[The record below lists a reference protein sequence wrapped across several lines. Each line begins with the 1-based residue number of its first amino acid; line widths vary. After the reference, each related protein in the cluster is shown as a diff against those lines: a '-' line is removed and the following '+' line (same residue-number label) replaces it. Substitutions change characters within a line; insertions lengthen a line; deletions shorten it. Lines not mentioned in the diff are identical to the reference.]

1 MDGEPTIDATAS
13 EGRVDRGVG
22 PGRVGIIDVGSNSIR
37 LVVYERASRAPLPVF
52 NEKVLCGLARGLDAT
67 GRLNPEGVEM
77 ALANIDRFTT
87 LAHNMKVTSLD
98 LLATA
103 AVRDASDGPAFMREL
118 ESRHG
123 IKAHIVSGQD
133 EARYSGYG
141 VICGMPEASGVMG
154 DLGGGSLELVAL
166 GRGRIGTSTTLPVGP
181 LRLMSSGKDDPRKTV
196 IEAIEDVGWLREQAG
211 KTFYAVGGAWR
222 SFARLHMEQAG
233 YPLHIIHQYDIPAE
247 DARALARLIAVQS
260 AKSLEK
266 MPGVSRRRVDTL
278 PLACLALDRLLAALK
293 PRNVVFSAFGL
304 REGFY
309 YQRLSEAE
317 RGRHPLIA
325 FAEEQ
330 GADWRRF
337 DLAPS
342 EIFDWLTPLFAGEP
356 EADRILRIAAC
367 HLSDISWNDHPD
379 YRADQASFRVLH
391 LPAPGMSHR
400 DRAVL
405 AMTMA
410 YRYKSD
416 PKAALIETAMRLSDN
431 KGRTFARRLGACLRL
446 AYNLSG
452 GAPGLLP
459 RVQLRRDERELR
471 LVVPTDLKRS
481 LGEVTARR
489 LESAADAFDL
499 KAVIAPNWDG

>member
-1 MDGEPTIDATAS
+1 MDGHPIAGAS
-13 EGRVDRGVG
+13 AAHSPHEK
-22 PGRVGIIDVGSNSIR
+22 GRVGIIDVGSNSIR

-77 ALANIDRFTT
+77 ALANIDRFVT
-87 LAHNMKVTSLD
+87 LAHNMKVRSLD

-103 AVRDASDGPAFMREL
+103 AVRDAADGADFMRQL
-118 ESRHG
+118 ASRPG
-123 IKAHIVSGQD
+123 IVAHTVSGQD

-141 VICGMPEASGVMG
+141 VICGIPDAEGVMG
-154 DLGGGSLELVAL
+154 DLGGGSLELVSMSQGRL
-166 GRGRIGTSTTLPVGP
+166 GASTTLPVGP
-181 LRLMSSGKDDPRKTV
+181 LRLMSSGKGDPRKIV
-196 IEAIEDVGWLREQAG
+196 ADAIEDVRWLREEQG

-233 YPLHIIHQYDIPAE
+233 YPLHIIHQYEISAE
-247 DARALARLIAVQS
+247 EARAVARLIAVQS

-278 PLACLALDRLLAALK
+278 PLACLALDKLLVALK
-293 PRNVVFSAFGL
+293 PRSVVFSAFGL

-309 YQRLSEAE
+309 FSRLSEAE
-317 RGRHPLIA
+317 RASHPLIA

-330 GADWRRF
+330 GVGWRRF
-337 DLAPS
+337 DLSPQ
-342 EIFDWLTPLFAGEP
+342 EIFDWLTPAFDDESAG
-356 EADRILRIAAC
+356 DRVLRTAAC
-367 HLSDISWNDHPD
+367 HLSDISWDDHPD
-379 YRADQASFRVLH
+379 YRADQAYFRVLH

-400 DRAVL
+400 ERAIL
-405 AMTMA
+405 AMALT

-416 PKAALIETAMRLSDN
+416 LKAAMIDTALRLTDGKARSY
-431 KGRTFARRLGACLRL
+431 ARRLGACLRL

-459 RVQLRRDERELR
+459 QLQLRRTDRELR
-471 LVVPTDLKRS
+471 LLVPAALKRS
-481 LGEVTARR
+481 LGDVTARR
-489 LESAADAFDL
+489 LETAAQAFDL
-499 KAVIAPNWDG
+499 KPMIVSA

>member
-1 MDGEPTIDATAS
+1 MDGQQTAHARVGDGGIG
-13 EGRVDRGVG
+13 EGRVA
-22 PGRVGIIDVGSNSIR
+22 IIDVGSNSIR

-67 GRLNPEGVEM
+67 GRLNAAGVEL
-77 ALANIDRFTT
+77 ALANIDRFVT
-87 LAHNMKVTSLD
+87 LAQNMKVTSLD

-103 AVRDASDGPAFMREL
+103 AVRDAADGADFMGEIERRPE
-118 ESRHG
+118 
-123 IKAHIVSGQD
+123 IKAHVVSGQD

-141 VICGMPEASGVMG
+141 VICGMPDAAGVMG

-166 GRGRIGTSTTLPVGP
+166 GGNRIGASSTLPIGP
-181 LRLMSSGKDDPRKTV
+181 LRLMSSGKGDPRKIV
-196 IEAIEDVGWLREQAG
+196 VDAIDNVRWLREETG

-233 YPLHIIHQYDIPAE
+233 YPLHIIHHYDVPA
-247 DARALARLIAVQS
+247 DDVRAVARLIAVQS
-260 AKSLEK
+260 PKSLEK

-309 YQRLSEAE
+309 YSRLGAE
-317 RGRHPLIA
+317 EQARHPLIA

-330 GADWRRF
+330 GAGWRRF
-337 DLAPS
+337 DLSPM
-342 EIFDWLTPLFAGEP
+342 EIFDWLTPVFAGESDA
-356 EADRILRIAAC
+356 ERILRTAAC

-379 YRADQASFRVLH
+379 YRAEQAYVRVLH

-400 DRAVL
+400 ERAVL
-405 AMTMA
+405 AMTLT

-416 PKAALIETAMRLSDN
+416 PRSAMLDTALRLTDGKS
-431 KGRTFARRLGACLRL
+431 RSFARRLGACLRL

-459 RVQLRRDERELR
+459 QIELRRTERDLR
-471 LVVPTDLKRS
+471 LVVPWQLKRS
-481 LGEVTARR
+481 LGDVTARR
-489 LESAADAFDL
+489 LESAAEAFNL
-499 KAVIAPNWDG
+499 KSAIVSG

>member
-1 MDGEPTIDATAS
+1 MDGERTADARADTGAS
-13 EGRVDRGVG
+13 ERGSSDS
-22 PGRVGIIDVGSNSIR
+22 GRVGIIDVGSNSIR

-67 GRLNPEGVEM
+67 GRLNASGVEM
-77 ALANIDRFTT
+77 ALANIDRFAT
-87 LAHNMKVTSLD
+87 LAHNMKVRSLD

-103 AVRDASDGPAFMREL
+103 AVRDAADGADFMRQIEQ
-118 ESRHG
+118 RPG
-123 IKAHIVSGQD
+123 IKAHIVSGKD
-133 EARYSGYG
+133 EARFSGFG
-141 VICGMPEASGVMG
+141 VMCGMPDAAGVMG
-154 DLGGGSLELVAL
+154 DLGGGSLELVGL
-166 GRGRIGTSTTLPVGP
+166 GRGRIGNSSTLPIGP
-181 LRLMSSGKDDPRKTV
+181 LRLMSSGKSDPKRIVIDAIDDVR
-196 IEAIEDVGWLREQAG
+196 WLREETG

-233 YPLHIIHQYDIPAE
+233 YPLHIIHQYDIPADE
-247 DARALARLIAVQS
+247 ARAVARLIAVQS

-278 PLACLALDRLLAALK
+278 PLACLALDRVLAALK

-317 RGRHPLIA
+317 RARHPLIA

-337 DLAPS
+337 DLSPN
-342 EIFDWLTPLFAGEP
+342 EIFDWLTPAFAGESDA
-356 EADRILRIAAC
+356 ERILRTAAC

-379 YRADQASFRVLH
+379 YRAEQAYIRVLH

-400 DRAVL
+400 DRAIL
-405 AMTMA
+405 AMTMT

-416 PKAALIETAMRLSDN
+416 PKSAAIETALRLTDG
-431 KGRTFARRLGACLRL
+431 KGRAFARRLGACLRL

-459 RVQLRRDERELR
+459 QIQLRRTERDLR
-471 LVVPTDLKRS
+471 LIVPPAQKRS
-481 LGEVTARR
+481 LGDITARR
-489 LESAADAFDL
+489 LETAAEAFDL
-499 KAVIAPNWDG
+499 KSVIVSD

>member
-1 MDGEPTIDATAS
+1 MDGETTVEARTSDKAAAK
-13 EGRVDRGVG
+13 G
-22 PGRVGIIDVGSNSIR
+22 PVGIIDVGSNSIR

-52 NEKVLCGLARGLDAT
+52 NEKVLCGLARGLDDT
-67 GRLNPEGVEM
+67 GRLNPAGVEM

-87 LAHNMKVTSLD
+87 LARNMKVTSLN

-103 AVRDASDGPAFMREL
+103 AVRDASDGPDFMREL
-118 ESRHG
+118 ASRPG

-141 VICGMPEASGVMG
+141 VMCGMPEASGVMG

-166 GRGRIGTSTTLPVGP
+166 GRGRIGISTTLPIGP
-181 LRLMSSGKDDPRKTV
+181 LRLMSSGKSDPKRLV
-196 IEAIEDVGWLREQAG
+196 IDAIEQVDWLREETG

-233 YPLHIIHQYDIPAE
+233 YPLHIIHHYDIPAE
-247 DARALARLIAVQS
+247 EARAVSRLIAVQS
-260 AKSLEK
+260 PKSLEK

-309 YQRLSEAE
+309 YSRLDEAE
-317 RGRHPLIA
+317 RARHPLIA

-342 EIFDWLTPLFAGEP
+342 EIFDWLDQVFEGESD
-356 EADRILRIAAC
+356 ADRVLRIAAC

-379 YRADQASFRVLH
+379 YRAEQAYVRVLH

-400 DRAVL
+400 ERAVL
-405 AMTMA
+405 AMTLA

-416 PKAALIETAMRLSDN
+416 PKAAMLDTALHLTDGKS
-431 KGRTFARRLGACLRL
+431 RTYARCLGACLRL

-459 RVQLRRDERELR
+459 Q
-471 LVVPTDLKRS
+471 
-481 LGEVTARR
+481 
-489 LESAADAFDL
+489 
-499 KAVIAPNWDG
+499 

>member
-1 MDGEPTIDATAS
+1 MDGEPNVSAPMGES
-13 EGRVDRGVG
+13 RLEK
-22 PGRVGIIDVGSNSIR
+22 GRVGIIDVGSNSIR

-67 GRLNPEGVEM
+67 GRLNPGGVEM

-87 LAHNMKVTSLD
+87 LAHNMKVRTLD

-103 AVRDASDGPAFMREL
+103 AVRDASDGPEFMREM
-118 ESRHG
+118 ERRPG
-123 IKAHIVSGQD
+123 IKAHIVSGRD
-133 EARYSGYG
+133 EARYSGFG
-141 VICGMPEASGVMG
+141 VMCGMPEASGVMG

-166 GRGRIGTSTTLPVGP
+166 GQGRIGSSSTLPVGP
-181 LRLMSSGKDDPRKTV
+181 LRLMSSGKADPKRIV
-196 IEAIEDVGWLREQAG
+196 VDAIEGVRWLREETG

-233 YPLHIIHQYDIPAE
+233 YPLHIIHQYDIPADE
-247 DARALARLIAVQS
+247 ARAVARLIAVQS

-309 YQRLSEAE
+309 YSRLSDNE
-317 RGRHPLIA
+317 RARHPLIA

-342 EIFDWLTPLFAGEP
+342 EIFDWLTPVFGGESDS
-356 EADRILRIAAC
+356 ERVLRTAAC

-379 YRADQASFRVLH
+379 YRAEQAYVRVLH

-405 AMTMA
+405 AMALT

-416 PKAALIETAMRLSDN
+416 PKSASIETALRLSDG
-431 KGRTFARRLGACLRL
+431 KGRGFARRLGACLRL

-459 RVQLRRDERELR
+459 QIGLRRTDRELRMMIPGQLRR
-471 LVVPTDLKRS
+471 S
-481 LGEVTARR
+481 LGDTTARR
-489 LESAADAFDL
+489 LESAAEAFDL
-499 KAVIAPNWDG
+499 KPSIVSA

>member
-1 MDGEPTIDATAS
+1 MDGETSVAAAPGGTL
-13 EGRVDRGVG
+13 GK
-22 PGRVGIIDVGSNSIR
+22 GRVGIIDVGSNSIR

-67 GRLNPEGVEM
+67 GRLSPEGVEM

-103 AVRDASDGPAFMREL
+103 AVRDAADGADFMREL
-118 ESRHG
+118 ASRPG
-123 IKAHIVSGQD
+123 IKPHIVSGQD

-141 VICGMPEASGVMG
+141 VICGMPDAAGVMG
-154 DLGGGSLELVAL
+154 DLGGGSLELVAVGKGRL
-166 GRGRIGTSTTLPVGP
+166 GASSTLPVGP
-181 LRLMSSGKDDPRKTV
+181 LRLMSSGKGDPKKTV
-196 IEAIEDVGWLREQAG
+196 VEAIENVRWLREETG

-233 YPLHIIHQYDIPAE
+233 YPLHIIHHYDISAE
-247 DARALARLIAVQS
+247 EARAVSRLIAVQS

-266 MPGVSRRRVDTL
+266 MPGVSRRRTDTL

-293 PRNVVFSAFGL
+293 PKNVVFSAFGL

-309 YQRLSEAE
+309 YSRLSEAE
-317 RGRHPLIA
+317 RARHPLIA

-342 EIFDWLTPLFAGEP
+342 EIFDWLSAVFAGES
-356 EADRILRIAAC
+356 ESERILRTAAC

-379 YRADQASFRVLH
+379 YRAEQAYIRVLH

-400 DRAVL
+400 ERAVL

-416 PKAALIETAMRLSDN
+416 PKAAMLDTALHLTDGKS
-431 KGRTFARRLGACLRL
+431 RTFARRLGACLRL

-459 RVQLRRDERELR
+459 KIQLRRTEGQLR
-471 LVVPTDLKRS
+471 LLVPPDAKGS
-481 LGEVTARR
+481 LGDITARR
-489 LESAADAFDL
+489 LESAAEAFDL
-499 KAVIAPNWDG
+499 EPVIVTG

>member
-1 MDGEPTIDATAS
+1 MDGEATA
-13 EGRVDRGVG
+13 G
-22 PGRVGIIDVGSNSIR
+22 PGPDSTLGKGRVGIIDVGSNSIR

-103 AVRDASDGPAFMREL
+103 AVRDAADGADFMREL
-118 ESRHG
+118 ASRPG
-123 IKAHIVSGQD
+123 IKPHIVSGQD
-133 EARYSGYG
+133 EARFSGYG
-141 VICGMPEASGVMG
+141 VICGMPDASGVMG
-154 DLGGGSLELVAL
+154 DLGGGSLELVAVGQGRL
-166 GRGRIGTSTTLPVGP
+166 GNSSTLPVGP
-181 LRLMSSGKDDPRKTV
+181 LRLMSSGKGDPKKIV
-196 IEAIEDVGWLREQAG
+196 VDAIENVRWLREETG

-233 YPLHIIHQYDIPAE
+233 YPLHIIHHYDIAAE
-247 DARALARLIAVQS
+247 EARAVARLIAVQS

-309 YQRLSEAE
+309 YSRLSEAE
-317 RGRHPLIA
+317 RARHPLIA

-337 DLAPS
+337 DLAPT
-342 EIFDWLTPLFAGEP
+342 EIFDWLTPVFAGES
-356 EADRILRIAAC
+356 ETDRVLRTAAC
-367 HLSDISWNDHPD
+367 HLERHLVERPSRLSR
-379 YRADQASFRVLH
+379 RAGLYPRAA
-391 LPAPGMSHR
+391 PAGAGHEPSRARRSRDDARLSLQERSQGGDARHRAASHR
-400 DRAVL
+400 RQEPHL
-405 AMTMA
+405 
-410 YRYKSD
+410 R
-416 PKAALIETAMRLSDN
+416 PPP
-431 KGRTFARRLGACLRL
+431 RRLPQARLQPERRGARP
-446 AYNLSG
+446 AAADPAAPHRAAIAPARAAQRQG
-452 GAPGLLP
+452 QPRRRDGAPPG
-459 RVQLRRDERELR
+459 ER
-471 LVVPTDLKRS
+471 
-481 LGEVTARR
+481 G
-489 LESAADAFDL
+489 
-499 KAVIAPNWDG
+499 

>member
-1 MDGEPTIDATAS
+1 MDGQQTAHAQVGD
-13 EGRVDRGVG
+13 GRAGE
-22 PGRVGIIDVGSNSIR
+22 GRVGIVDVGSNSIR

-67 GRLNPEGVEM
+67 GRLNAAGVEL
-77 ALANIDRFTT
+77 ALANIDRFVT
-87 LAHNMKVTSLD
+87 LARNMKVRSLD

-103 AVRDASDGPAFMREL
+103 AVRDAADGADFMREI
-118 ESRHG
+118 ERRPE
-123 IKAHIVSGQD
+123 IKPHVVSGQD

-141 VICGMPEASGVMG
+141 VICGMPDASGVMG

-166 GRGRIGTSTTLPVGP
+166 GSHRIGASSTLPIGP
-181 LRLMSSGKDDPRKTV
+181 LRLMSSGKGDPKRIV
-196 IEAIEDVGWLREQAG
+196 VDAIDNVRWLREETG

-233 YPLHIIHQYDIPAE
+233 YPLHIIHHYDVPA
-247 DARALARLIAVQS
+247 DDVRAVARLIAVQS
-260 AKSLEK
+260 PKSLEK

-278 PLACLALDRLLAALK
+278 PLACLALDRLLAAVK

-309 YQRLSEAE
+309 YSRLGAE
-317 RGRHPLIA
+317 EQARHPLIA

-330 GADWRRF
+330 GAGWRRF
-337 DLAPS
+337 DLSPL
-342 EIFDWLTPLFAGEP
+342 EIFDWLTPVFAGESDA
-356 EADRILRIAAC
+356 ERILRTAAC
-367 HLSDISWNDHPD
+367 HLSDISWDDHPD
-379 YRADQASFRVLH
+379 YRAEQAYVRVLH

-400 DRAVL
+400 ERAVL
-405 AMTMA
+405 AMTLT

-416 PKAALIETAMRLSDN
+416 PRSLMLDTALRLTDGKS
-431 KGRTFARRLGACLRL
+431 RSFARRVGACLRL

-459 RVQLRRDERELR
+459 QIELRRTERDLR
-471 LVVPTDLKRS
+471 LIVPWQLKRS
-481 LGEVTARR
+481 LGDVTARR
-489 LESAADAFDL
+489 LESAAEVFNL
-499 KAVIAPNWDG
+499 KSAIVSE

>member
-1 MDGEPTIDATAS
+1 MDGEPTIDATAAD
-13 EGRVDRGVG
+13 GRVAHGLG

-67 GRLNPEGVEM
+67 GRLNPQGVEM

-103 AVRDASDGPAFMREL
+103 AVRDASDGPEFMRQL
-118 ESRHG
+118 ASRPG

-133 EARYSGYG
+133 EARFSGYG
-141 VICGMPEASGVMG
+141 VMCGMPEASGVMG
-154 DLGGGSLELVAL
+154 DLGGGSLELVSL
-166 GRGRIGTSTTLPVGP
+166 GRGELGASTTLPIGP
-181 LRLMSSGKDDPRKTV
+181 LRLMSSGKGDPRRLV
-196 IEAIEDVGWLREQAG
+196 IDAIEGVDWLREHTG

-233 YPLHIIHQYDIPAE
+233 YPRHIIHHYDIPADE
-247 DARALARLIAVQS
+247 ARAVARLIAVQS
-260 AKSLEK
+260 LKSLEK

-309 YQRLSEAE
+309 YQRLSAE
-317 RGRHPLIA
+317 ERARHPLIA

-330 GADWRRF
+330 GAGWRRF

-342 EIFDWLTPLFAGEP
+342 EIFDWLTPIFAGET
-356 EADRILRIAAC
+356 EAERILRIAAC

-379 YRADQASFRVLH
+379 YRAEQAYIRVLH

-405 AMTMA
+405 ALALA

-416 PKAALIETAMRLSDN
+416 ARAATLDTAMRLVDG

-452 GAPGLLP
+452 GAPGLLTK
-459 RVQLRRDERELR
+459 VQLRRSERELW
-471 LVVPTDLKRS
+471 LVVPPELKRS
-481 LGEVTARR
+481 LGDVTARR
-489 LESAADAFDL
+489 LESAAETFDL
-499 KAVIAPNWDG
+499 RAVIVSS

>member
-1 MDGEPTIDATAS
+1 MDGEPTIDAS
-13 EGRVDRGVG
+13 PDHGRLGH
-22 PGRVGIIDVGSNSIR
+22 GRVGIIDVGSNSIR

-67 GRLNPEGVEM
+67 GRLNPAGVEM

-103 AVRDASDGPAFMREL
+103 AVRDAADGPDFMRAL
-118 ESRHG
+118 ATRPG

-141 VICGMPEASGVMG
+141 VMCGMPDATGVMG

-166 GRGRIGTSTTLPVGP
+166 GRGRIGNSTTLPIGP
-181 LRLMSSGKDDPRKTV
+181 LRLMSSGKSDPKRIV
-196 IEAIEDVGWLREQAG
+196 IDAIENVPWLREESG

-233 YPLHIIHQYDIPAE
+233 YPLHIIHHYDISADE
-247 DARALARLIAVQS
+247 ARAVARLIAVQS

-309 YQRLSEAE
+309 YSRLSEAE
-317 RGRHPLIA
+317 RARHPLIA

-337 DLAPS
+337 DLAPQ
-342 EIFDWLTPLFAGEP
+342 EIFDWLTPVFSGETD
-356 EADRILRIAAC
+356 ADRILRIAAC

-379 YRADQASFRVLH
+379 YRAEQAYVRVLH

-400 DRAVL
+400 ERAIL
-405 AMTMA
+405 AMTLA

-416 PKAALIETAMRLSDN
+416 SKSAMLDTALRLADN
-431 KGRTFARRLGACLRL
+431 KGRNYARRLGACLRL

-459 RVQLRRDERELR
+459 QIRLRRTERDLR
-471 LVVPTDLKRS
+471 MMVPAELKRS
-481 LGEVTARR
+481 LGDVTARR
-489 LESAADAFDL
+489 LESAAEAFDL
-499 KAVIAPNWDG
+499 AAVIVAA

>member
-1 MDGEPTIDATAS
+1 MS
-13 EGRVDRGVG
+13 VG
-22 PGRVGIIDVGSNSIR
+22 KGRVGIIDVGSNSIR

-103 AVRDASDGPAFMREL
+103 AVRDASDGPDFMREL
-118 ESRHG
+118 AHRRG
-123 IKAHIVSGQD
+123 IRPHIVSGQD
-133 EARYSGYG
+133 EARFSGYG
-141 VICGMPEASGVMG
+141 VICGIPDASGVMG

-166 GRGRIGTSTTLPVGP
+166 SQRRLGASTTLPVGP
-181 LRLMSSGKDDPRKTV
+181 LRLMSSGKGDPRRTV
-196 IEAIEDVGWLREQAG
+196 IEAIEGVRWLRDETG
-211 KTFYAVGGAWR
+211 KSFYAVGGAWR

-233 YPLHIIHQYDIPAE
+233 YPLHIIHHYEIPAE
-247 DARALARLIAVQS
+247 DARAVARLIAVQS

-266 MPGVSRRRVDTL
+266 MPGVSRRRIDTL
-278 PLACLALDRLLAALK
+278 PLACLALDRLLATLR
-293 PRNVVFSAFGL
+293 PRSVVFSAFGL

-309 YQRLSEAE
+309 YSRLTEAE
-317 RGRHPLIA
+317 RTRHPLIA

-342 EIFDWLTPLFAGEP
+342 EIFDWLTPVFAE
-356 EADRILRIAAC
+356 ESEVDRVLRIAAC

-379 YRADQASFRVLH
+379 YRAEQAYIRVLH

-405 AMTMA
+405 AMALA

-416 PKAALIETAMRLSDN
+416 PKAAMLDTAIWLSDSR
-431 KGRTFARRLGACLRL
+431 GRTYARRLGACLRL

-459 RVQLRRDERELR
+459 QIKLTRTDRELC
-471 LVVPTDLKRS
+471 LIVPAGAKRS
-481 LGEVTARR
+481 LGDVTARR
-489 LESAADAFDL
+489 LESAALAFEL
-499 KAVIAPNWDG
+499 RPAILTG

>member
-1 MDGEPTIDATAS
+1 MDGEPTATPPAGS
-13 EGRVDRGVG
+13 VSLNGIPADS
-22 PGRVGIIDVGSNSIR
+22 GRVGIIDVGSNSIR

-67 GRLNPEGVEM
+67 GRLNAAGVDM
-77 ALANIDRFTT
+77 ALANIDRFAT

-103 AVRDASDGPAFMREL
+103 AVRDAADGADFMHQIEQRP
-118 ESRHG
+118 G
-123 IKAHIVSGQD
+123 IKAHTVSGKD
-133 EARYSGYG
+133 EARFSGFG
-141 VICGMPEASGVMG
+141 VMCGIPGAEGVMG
-154 DLGGGSLELVAL
+154 DLGGGSLELVSL
-166 GRGRIGTSTTLPVGP
+166 GQDRIGNSTTLPIGP
-181 LRLMSSGKDDPRKTV
+181 LRLMSSGKGDPKKSV
-196 IEAIEDVGWLREQAG
+196 VEAIEDVRWLREEQG

-233 YPLHIIHQYDIPAE
+233 YPLHIIHHYDIPADE
-247 DARALARLIAVQS
+247 ARAVARLIAVQS

-266 MPGVSRRRVDTL
+266 MPGVSRRRTETL

-309 YQRLSEAE
+309 YQRLSESE
-317 RGRHPLIA
+317 RARHPLIA

-330 GADWRRF
+330 GAGWRRF
-337 DLAPS
+337 DLTPD
-342 EIFDWLTPLFAGEP
+342 EIFDWLTPVFAGETDS
-356 EADRILRIAAC
+356 DRILRAAAC
-367 HLSDISWNDHPD
+367 HLSDISWDDHPD
-379 YRADQASFRVLH
+379 YRAEQAYLRVLH

-405 AMTMA
+405 SMA
-410 YRYKSD
+410 LTYRYKSD
-416 PKAALIETAMRLSDN
+416 PKSATIETALRLSDG
-431 KGRTFARRLGACLRL
+431 KGRAFARRLGACLRL

-459 RVQLRRDERELR
+459 KIQLRRTDRDLR
-471 LVVPTDLKRS
+471 LIVPGELKRS
-481 LGEVTARR
+481 LGDITARR
-489 LESAADAFDL
+489 LESAAEAFDL
-499 KAVIAPNWDG
+499 KSVIVSA

>member
-1 MDGEPTIDATAS
+1 MDGETSVAAAS
-13 EGRVDRGVG
+13 GGTLG
-22 PGRVGIIDVGSNSIR
+22 KGRVGIIDVGSNSIR

-103 AVRDASDGPAFMREL
+103 AVRDAADGADFMREL
-118 ESRHG
+118 ASRPG
-123 IKAHIVSGQD
+123 IKPHIVSGQD

-141 VICGMPEASGVMG
+141 VICGMPDAAGVMG
-154 DLGGGSLELVAL
+154 DLGGGSLELVAVGNGRL
-166 GRGRIGTSTTLPVGP
+166 GASSTLPVGP
-181 LRLMSSGKDDPRKTV
+181 LRLMSSGKGDPKKTV
-196 IEAIEDVGWLREQAG
+196 VEAIENVRWLREETG

-233 YPLHIIHQYDIPAE
+233 YPLHIIHQYDISAE
-247 DARALARLIAVQS
+247 EARAVSRLIAVQS

-266 MPGVSRRRVDTL
+266 MPGVSRRRIDTL

-293 PRNVVFSAFGL
+293 PKNVVFSAFGL

-309 YQRLSEAE
+309 YSRLNEAE
-317 RGRHPLIA
+317 RARHPLIA

-342 EIFDWLTPLFAGEP
+342 EIFDWLSAVFAGES
-356 EADRILRIAAC
+356 ESERVLRTAAC

-379 YRADQASFRVLH
+379 YRAEQAYVRVLH

-405 AMTMA
+405 AMAMA

-416 PKAALIETAMRLSDN
+416 PKAAMLDTALHLTDGKS
-431 KGRTFARRLGACLRL
+431 RTFARRLGVCLRL

-459 RVQLRRDERELR
+459 KIQLRRAEGQLR
-471 LVVPTDLKRS
+471 LLVPADAKGS
-481 LGEVTARR
+481 LGDVTARR
-489 LESAADAFDL
+489 LESAAEAFDL
-499 KAVIAPNWDG
+499 EPVIVTG

>member
-1 MDGEPTIDATAS
+1 MDGEPTIGAEAA
-13 EGRVDRGVG
+13 RGVNDHGPLG

-67 GRLNPEGVEM
+67 GRLNPQGVEL

-87 LAHNMKVTSLD
+87 LARNMKVTSLD

-103 AVRDASDGPAFMREL
+103 AVRDASDGGEFMREL
-118 ESRHG
+118 ASRG
-123 IKAHIVSGQD
+123 IEAHTVSGQD
-133 EARYSGYG
+133 EARFSGYG
-141 VICGMPEASGVMG
+141 VMCGMPDASGVMG

-166 GRGRIGTSTTLPVGP
+166 GRGQLGTSTTLPVGP
-181 LRLMSSGKDDPRKTV
+181 LRLMSSGKGDPRRTV
-196 IEAIEDVGWLREQAG
+196 VEAIENIGWLREETG

-233 YPLHIIHQYDIPAE
+233 YPLHIIHHYDIPAE
-247 DARALARLIAVQS
+247 EARAVARLIAVQS
-260 AKSLEK
+260 GKSLEK
-266 MPGVSRRRVDTL
+266 MAGVSRRRVDTL

-317 RGRHPLIA
+317 RARHPLIA

-330 GADWRRF
+330 GAGWRRF

-342 EIFDWLTPLFAGEP
+342 EIFDWLTPIFAGET
-356 EADRILRIAAC
+356 EAERILRIAAC

-379 YRADQASFRVLH
+379 YRAEQAYVRVLH

-400 DRAVL
+400 DRAIL

-416 PKAALIETAMRLSDN
+416 AKAAMLDTAMRLADG

-459 RVQLRRDERELR
+459 RVQLRRSERELW
-471 LVVPTDLKRS
+471 LVVPSELKRS

-489 LESAADAFDL
+489 LESAAEAFDL
-499 KAVIAPNWDG
+499 RAVIVPS

>member
-1 MDGEPTIDATAS
+1 MDGPQIADAS
-13 EGRVDRGVG
+13 PDESRLGK
-22 PGRVGIIDVGSNSIR
+22 GRVGIIDVGSNSIR

-67 GRLNPEGVEM
+67 GRLNPGGVEM
-77 ALANIDRFTT
+77 ALANIDRFVT

-103 AVRDASDGPAFMREL
+103 AVRDASDGPEFMRQM
-118 ESRHG
+118 ESRPG
-123 IKAHIVSGQD
+123 IKAHIVSGRD
-133 EARYSGYG
+133 EARFSGFG
-141 VICGMPEASGVMG
+141 VMCGMPDATGVMG

-166 GRGRIGTSTTLPVGP
+166 GNGGLGASSTLPVGP
-181 LRLMSSGKDDPRKTV
+181 LRLMSSGKGDPRKMV
-196 IEAIEDVGWLREQAG
+196 IEAIESVPWLREHSG

-233 YPLHIIHQYDIPAE
+233 YPLHIIHHYDIPSDE
-247 DARALARLIAVQS
+247 ARAVARLIAVQS

-309 YQRLSEAE
+309 YSRLSEAE

-330 GADWRRF
+330 GAGWRRF
-337 DLAPS
+337 DLSPA
-342 EIFDWLTPLFAGEP
+342 EIFDWLTPVFAGESDA
-356 EADRILRIAAC
+356 ERILRTAAC

-379 YRADQASFRVLH
+379 YRAEQAYVRVLH
-391 LPAPGMSHR
+391 LPSPGMSHR

-405 AMTMA
+405 AMTLT

-416 PKAALIETAMRLSDN
+416 PKSAAMETAMRLSDG
-431 KGRTFARRLGACLRL
+431 KGRAFARRLGACLRL

-459 RVQLRRDERELR
+459 QIQLRRTERDLR
-471 LVVPTDLKRS
+471 LIVPPAQKRS
-481 LGEVTARR
+481 LGDITARR
-489 LESAADAFDL
+489 LETAAEAFDL
-499 KAVIAPNWDG
+499 KSLIVSD

>member
-1 MDGEPTIDATAS
+1 MDGERTTDALANK
-13 EGRVDRGVG
+13 GRLDH
-22 PGRVGIIDVGSNSIR
+22 GRVGIIDVGSNSIR

-67 GRLNPEGVEM
+67 GRLNPAGVDM
-77 ALANIDRFTT
+77 ALANIDRFST
-87 LAHNMKVTSLD
+87 LANNMKVTSLD

-103 AVRDASDGPAFMREL
+103 AVRDASDGPQFMHAL
-118 ESRHG
+118 ESRPG

-133 EARYSGYG
+133 EARFSGYG
-141 VICGMPEASGVMG
+141 VMCGMPDASGVMG
-154 DLGGGSLELVAL
+154 DLGGGSLELVAI
-166 GRGRIGTSTTLPVGP
+166 GRGRIGNSTTLPIGP
-181 LRLMSSGKDDPRKTV
+181 LRLMSSGKSDPKRIV
-196 IEAIEDVGWLREQAG
+196 IDAIEDVPWLREEAG

-233 YPLHIIHQYDIPAE
+233 YPLHIIHHYDIPADE
-247 DARALARLIAVQS
+247 ARAVARLIAVQS

-293 PRNVVFSAFGL
+293 PRNVIFSAFGL

-309 YQRLSEAE
+309 YSRLSEAE
-317 RGRHPLIA
+317 RARHPLIA

-337 DLAPS
+337 DLSPQ
-342 EIFDWLTPLFAGEP
+342 EIFDWLTPVFAGES
-356 EADRILRIAAC
+356 EAERILRTAAC

-379 YRADQASFRVLH
+379 YRAEQAYIRVLH

-400 DRAVL
+400 ERAVL
-405 AMTMA
+405 AMTLA

-416 PKAALIETAMRLSDN
+416 SKSAMLDTALRLSDN
-431 KGRTFARRLGACLRL
+431 KGRNYARRLGACLRL

-459 RVQLRRDERELR
+459 QVQLRRTERDLR
-471 LVVPTDLKRS
+471 MIVPPDLKRS
-481 LGEVTARR
+481 LGDVTARR
-489 LESAADAFDL
+489 LESAAEAFDL
-499 KAVIAPNWDG
+499 KSVIVAA

>member
-1 MDGEPTIDATAS
+1 
-13 EGRVDRGVG
+13 
-22 PGRVGIIDVGSNSIR
+22 
-37 LVVYERASRAPLPVF
+37 
-52 NEKVLCGLARGLDAT
+52 
-67 GRLNPEGVEM
+67 
-77 ALANIDRFTT
+77 
-87 LAHNMKVTSLD
+87 
-98 LLATA
+98 
-103 AVRDASDGPAFMREL
+103 
-118 ESRHG
+118 
-123 IKAHIVSGQD
+123 
-133 EARYSGYG
+133 
-141 VICGMPEASGVMG
+141 
-154 DLGGGSLELVAL
+154 
-166 GRGRIGTSTTLPVGP
+166 
-181 LRLMSSGKDDPRKTV
+181 MSSGRGDPKRTV
-196 IEAIEDVGWLREQAG
+196 IEAIENVGWLREETG

-247 DARALARLIAVQS
+247 EARAVARLIAVQS

-309 YQRLSEAE
+309 YRRLSEAE
-317 RGRHPLIA
+317 RARHPLIA

-342 EIFDWLTPLFAGEP
+342 EIFDWLTPIFAGET
-356 EADRILRIAAC
+356 EAERILRIAAC

-379 YRADQASFRVLH
+379 YRAEQAYIRVLH

-416 PKAALIETAMRLSDN
+416 AKAGMLDTAMRLSDS
-431 KGRTFARRLGACLRL
+431 KGRTFARRLGASLRL

-452 GAPGLLP
+452 GAPGLLT
-459 RVQLRRDERELR
+459 RVQLRRNERELW
-471 LVVPTDLKRS
+471 LVVPPDLKRS

-489 LESAADAFDL
+489 LESAAEAFDL
-499 KAVIAPNWDG
+499 RAVIDPN

>member
-1 MDGEPTIDATAS
+1 MDGETT
-13 EGRVDRGVG
+13 VG
-22 PGRVGIIDVGSNSIR
+22 PGADSSLGKGRVGIIDVGSNSIR

-87 LAHNMKVTSLD
+87 LARNMKVTSLD

-103 AVRDASDGPAFMREL
+103 AVRDAADGADFMREL
-118 ESRHG
+118 ASRPG
-123 IKAHIVSGQD
+123 IKPHIVSGQD
-133 EARYSGYG
+133 EARFSGYG
-141 VICGMPEASGVMG
+141 VICGMPDATGVMG
-154 DLGGGSLELVAL
+154 DLGGGSLELVAVAQGKL
-166 GRGRIGTSTTLPVGP
+166 GNSSTLPVGP
-181 LRLMSSGKDDPRKTV
+181 LRLMSSGKGDPKKIV
-196 IEAIEDVGWLREQAG
+196 VDAIENVRWLREESG

-233 YPLHIIHQYDIPAE
+233 YPLHIIHHYDISAE
-247 DARALARLIAVQS
+247 EARAVARLIAVQS

-309 YQRLSEAE
+309 YSRLSEAE
-317 RGRHPLIA
+317 RARHPLIA

-337 DLAPS
+337 DLAPA
-342 EIFDWLTPLFAGEP
+342 EIFDWLSPVFVGES
-356 EADRILRIAAC
+356 EGDRVLRTAAC

-379 YRADQASFRVLH
+379 YRAEQAYIRVLH

-400 DRAVL
+400 ERAVL
-405 AMTMA
+405 AMALA

-416 PKAALIETAMRLSDN
+416 PKAAMLDTALHLTDS
-431 KGRTFARRLGACLRL
+431 KSRTYARRLGACLRL

-459 RVQLRRDERELR
+459 QIQLRRTDHQLR
-471 LVVPTDLKRS
+471 LLVPPGAKGS
-481 LGEVTARR
+481 LGDVTARR
-489 LESAADAFDL
+489 LESAAEAFDL
-499 KAVIAPNWDG
+499 EPVIVAG

>member
-1 MDGEPTIDATAS
+1 MDGETTA
-13 EGRVDRGVG
+13 G
-22 PGRVGIIDVGSNSIR
+22 PAADSSLGKGRVGIIDVGSNSIR

-67 GRLNPEGVEM
+67 GRLNPEGVKM

-103 AVRDASDGPAFMREL
+103 AVRDAADGADFMREL
-118 ESRHG
+118 ASRPG
-123 IKAHIVSGQD
+123 IKPHIVSGQD
-133 EARYSGYG
+133 EARFSGYG
-141 VICGMPEASGVMG
+141 VICGMPDATGVMG
-154 DLGGGSLELVAL
+154 DLGGGSLELVAVGQGKL
-166 GRGRIGTSTTLPVGP
+166 GNSSTLPVGP
-181 LRLMSSGKDDPRKTV
+181 LRLMSSDKGDPKKIV
-196 IEAIEDVGWLREQAG
+196 VDAIENVRWLREETG

-233 YPLHIIHQYDIPAE
+233 YPLHIIHHYDISAE
-247 DARALARLIAVQS
+247 EARAVARLIAVQS

-266 MPGVSRRRVDTL
+266 MPGVSRRRIDTL

-309 YQRLSEAE
+309 YSRLSEAE
-317 RGRHPLIA
+317 RARHPLIA

-337 DLAPS
+337 DLAPA
-342 EIFDWLTPLFAGEP
+342 EIFDWLSPVFAGES
-356 EADRILRIAAC
+356 EGDRVLRTAAC

-379 YRADQASFRVLH
+379 YRAEQAYVRVLH

-400 DRAVL
+400 ERAVL
-405 AMTMA
+405 AMALA

-416 PKAALIETAMRLSDN
+416 PKAAMLDTALHLTDGKSRAY
-431 KGRTFARRLGACLRL
+431 ARRLGACLRL

-459 RVQLRRDERELR
+459 QIQLRHTERQLR
-471 LVVPTDLKRS
+471 LLVPPGAKGS
-481 LGEVTARR
+481 LGDVTARR
-489 LESAADAFDL
+489 LESAAEAFDL
-499 KAVIAPNWDG
+499 EPVIVTS

>member
-1 MDGEPTIDATAS
+1 MDGQQTAHAQFD
-13 EGRVDRGVG
+13 DRAPDSCGE
-22 PGRVGIIDVGSNSIR
+22 GRVGIIDVGSNSIR

-67 GRLNPEGVEM
+67 GRLNAAGVEL
-77 ALANIDRFTT
+77 ALANIDRFVT
-87 LAHNMKVTSLD
+87 LAKNMKVRSLD

-103 AVRDASDGPAFMREL
+103 AVRDAADGPDFMREI
-118 ESRHG
+118 ERRPE

-154 DLGGGSLELVAL
+154 DLGGGSLELVSL
-166 GRGRIGTSTTLPVGP
+166 GQGRLGNSTTLPIGP
-181 LRLMSSGKDDPRKTV
+181 LRLMSSGKTDPKRLV
-196 IEAIEDVGWLREQAG
+196 VDAIEGVRWLREESG

-233 YPLHIIHQYDIPAE
+233 YPLHIIHHYDIPADE
-247 DARALARLIAVQS
+247 ARAVARLIAVQS

-266 MPGVSRRRVDTL
+266 MPGVSRRRTDTL
-278 PLACLALDRLLAALK
+278 PLACLALDRVLAALK
-293 PRNVVFSAFGL
+293 ARNVVFSAFGL

-309 YQRLSEAE
+309 YSRLSDAE
-317 RGRHPLIA
+317 RARHPLIA

-337 DLAPS
+337 DLSPQ
-342 EIFDWLTPLFAGEP
+342 EIFDWLTPVFAGESDA
-356 EADRILRIAAC
+356 ERILRTAAC
-367 HLSDISWNDHPD
+367 HLSDISWDDHPD
-379 YRADQASFRVLH
+379 YRAEQAYIRVLH

-400 DRAVL
+400 ERAIL
-405 AMTMA
+405 AMTLA

-416 PKAALIETAMRLSDN
+416 SKSGALDTALRLSDG
-431 KGRTFARRLGACLRL
+431 KGRSFARRLGACLRL

-459 RVQLRRDERELR
+459 QVQLRRTDRELR
-471 LVVPTDLKRS
+471 LIVPDALKRS
-481 LGEVTARR
+481 LGDVTARR
-489 LESAADAFDL
+489 LEGAAEAFDL
-499 KAVIAPNWDG
+499 KAVIVPN

>member
-1 MDGEPTIDATAS
+1 MDGHPIAGAS
-13 EGRVDRGVG
+13 AAPSPHEK
-22 PGRVGIIDVGSNSIR
+22 GRVGIIDVGSNSIR

-77 ALANIDRFTT
+77 ALANIDRFVT

-103 AVRDASDGPAFMREL
+103 AVRDAADGADFMRQL
-118 ESRHG
+118 ASRPG
-123 IKAHIVSGQD
+123 IVAHTVSGQD

-141 VICGMPEASGVMG
+141 VICGIPDADGVMG
-154 DLGGGSLELVAL
+154 DLGGGSLELVSMSNGHL
-166 GRGRIGTSTTLPVGP
+166 GASSTLPVGP
-181 LRLMSSGKDDPRKTV
+181 LRLMSSGKGDPRKIVTD
-196 IEAIEDVGWLREQAG
+196 AIDDVRWLREEQG
-211 KTFYAVGGAWR
+211 KVFYAVGGAWR

-233 YPLHIIHQYDIPAE
+233 YPLHIIHQYEISAE
-247 DARALARLIAVQS
+247 EARAVARLIAVQS

-278 PLACLALDRLLAALK
+278 PLACLALDKLLVALK
-293 PRNVVFSAFGL
+293 PRSVVFSAFGL

-309 YQRLSEAE
+309 YSRLSETE
-317 RGRHPLIA
+317 RAAHPLIA

-330 GADWRRF
+330 GVGWRRF
-337 DLAPS
+337 DLSPQ
-342 EIFDWLTPLFAGEP
+342 EIFDWLTPAFVDETDG
-356 EADRILRIAAC
+356 DRVLRTAAC
-367 HLSDISWNDHPD
+367 HLSDISWDDHPD
-379 YRADQASFRVLH
+379 YRADQAYFRVLH

-400 DRAVL
+400 ERAIL
-405 AMTMA
+405 AMALT

-416 PKAALIETAMRLSDN
+416 LKAAMIDTALRLTD
-431 KGRTFARRLGACLRL
+431 GRARSYARRLGACLRL

-459 RVQLRRDERELR
+459 QLQLRRTDRELR
-471 LVVPTDLKRS
+471 LLVPATLKRS
-481 LGEVTARR
+481 LGDVTARR
-489 LESAADAFDL
+489 LETAAQAFDL
-499 KAVIAPNWDG
+499 KPMIVSA